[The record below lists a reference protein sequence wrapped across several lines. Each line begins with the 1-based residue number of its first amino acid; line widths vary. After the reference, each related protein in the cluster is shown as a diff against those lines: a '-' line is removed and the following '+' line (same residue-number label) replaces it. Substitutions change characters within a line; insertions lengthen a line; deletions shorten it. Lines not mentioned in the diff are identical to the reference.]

1 MACIVFKLEDGS
13 TINTPLDVDLLTLG
27 RAEDS
32 MVQLADP
39 SVSSHHATIK
49 AKPDG
54 YYVQDLGSRNGTR
67 LNDVVIEEALLR
79 DGDRVAFGDVIAFFY
94 ADNVPVAVTPI
105 AVAPPAPEV
114 VVPLVTA
121 AAPVTGVPR
130 GAGHYNPKPRTPVR
144 PPVRVNE
151 GEGCMSFFVL
161 CLLCFGAF
169 AIGLCMRHYQ
179 QTERFLPNDLVEKM
193 FSKVSRIKIEMPE
206 EKK

>member
-13 TINTPLDVDLLTLG
+13 TINTPLDVDILTLG

-39 SVSSHHATIK
+39 SVSSLHATIK
-49 AKPDG
+49 SKPDG

-67 LNDVVIEEALLR
+67 LNDVVIEEARLS

-94 ADNVPVAVTPI
+94 ADDAPV
-105 AVAPPAPEV
+105 AVAPPTPDI
-114 VVPLVTA
+114 VVPLVQA
-121 AAPVTGVPR
+121 APPVTGVPR
-130 GAGHYNPKPRTPVR
+130 GAGKYNPKPRTPVR

-151 GEGCMSFFVL
+151 GDGCMTFFVL

-169 AIGLCMRHYQ
+169 ALGLCIRHYQ
-179 QTERFLPNDLVEKM
+179 QTERFLPNDLVNKM

-206 EKK
+206 EPKK

>member
-39 SVSSHHATIK
+39 SVSSRHATIK

-54 YYVQDLGSRNGTR
+54 FYVQDLGSRNGTR
-67 LNDVVIEEALLR
+67 LNDVVIEEALLK
-79 DGDRVAFGDVIAFFY
+79 DGDRVAFGDVAAFFY
-94 ADNVPVAVTPI
+94 SDKVPVLAAP
-105 AVAPPAPEV
+105 VAPTPPPDV

-121 AAPVTGVPR
+121 AAPVAGIPR
-130 GAGHYNPKPRTPVR
+130 GAGQYNPKPRLPAR
-144 PPVRVNE
+144 PAARVNE

-179 QTERFLPNDLVEKM
+179 QTERFLPNDLVSKM
-193 FSKVSRIKIEMPE
+193 FSKVSRITIEMPE
-206 EKK
+206 ESKK

>member
-39 SVSSHHATIK
+39 SVSSRHATIK
-49 AKPDG
+49 ARPDG
-54 YYVQDLGSRNGTR
+54 FYVQDLGSRNGTR
-67 LNDVVIEEALLR
+67 LNDVVIEEALLK
-79 DGDRVAFGDVIAFFY
+79 DGDRVAFGDVAAFFY
-94 ADNVPVAVTPI
+94 SDTVPVLAAPVARPPTPD
-105 AVAPPAPEV
+105 V

-121 AAPVTGVPR
+121 AAPVTGIPR
-130 GAGHYNPKPRTPVR
+130 GAGKYNPKPRQVSRSAPVG
-144 PPVRVNE
+144 E

-179 QTERFLPNDLVEKM
+179 QTERFLPNDLVNKM
-193 FSKVSRIKIEMPE
+193 FSKVSRITIEMPDE
-206 EKK
+206 TKK